1 MAEIEEHNSQQQPAP
16 TSSSTGLDPKLGGLL
31 AYLLGWLTGLIL
43 FLIEKDNKYIRF
55 HAMQSILLSVAYI
68 VVEIG
73 LAIIL
78 GILTR
83 IPGIGFVVAIISI
96 PISLLLG
103 LAIFGLWVF
112 MMIKG
117 YSGYDTGE
125 YYKLPFIGDMAEK
138 QA

>member
-1 MAEIEEHNSQQQPAP
+1 MTAVEEQNSQQQPAP

-43 FLIEKDNKYIRF
+43 FLVEKDNKYIRF
-55 HAMQSILLSVAYI
+55 HAMQSILLSIAVFVIEVALGI
-68 VVEIG
+68 VV
-73 LAIIL
+73 

-83 IPGIGFVVAIISI
+83 IPGIGLIVGLAALPVYG
-96 PISLLLG
+96 LLG
-103 LAIFGLWVF
+103 LAVFGLWIF

-117 YSGYDTGE
+117 YNGYDTGE
-125 YYKLPFIGDMAEK
+125 YYKLPFIGNMAEK